1 MGFPQAVRVERTA
14 HTSVPDSH
22 RNALVRGQ
30 VAVQLHGG
38 PVHPVGANVR
48 RGAQDISDN

>member
-1 MGFPQAVRVERTA
+1 MGFPQAVRVKGTA
-14 HTSVPDSH
+14 HTSVSDSDW
-22 RNALVRGQ
+22 NALVRGQ

-48 RGAQDISDN
+48 RGAQDVPDN